1 MKVTTFAY
9 LYKEIGINQLK
20 APTQGMCGFQ
30 VQTVISSQGVK
41 DEQFLPTPQIC
52 KLQGWNLK

>member
-1 MKVTTFAY
+1 MNITTFAY
-9 LYKEIGINQLK
+9 LYKEICINQLE

-30 VQTVISSQGVK
+30 VQTVTYSQGVK
-41 DEQFLPTPQIC
+41 GEQFLPTPQIC